1 MMNIEFKRLTEIN
14 ISEIIELM
22 NNPLVRRHM
31 PLAQGYFDETA
42 CSAFIAAKDQI
53 WKEHGYGPWAFV
65 VAGTF
70 VGWGGLQPEHNDVE
84 VALVL
89 HPKSWG
95 LGKTL
100 FDEIV
105 HRAFTELGL
114 SSVVVLFPPSR
125 TRVKALLRSGFQH
138 DGECE
143 IEGKQFL
150 RYRLYAK

>member
-1 MMNIEFKRLTEIN
+1 MNIEFKRLTEIN

-31 PLAQGYFDETA
+31 PLAQGHFDEAA
-42 CSAFIAAKDQI
+42 CSAFIVAKDQI

-65 VAGTF
+65 VNGAF

-89 HPKSWG
+89 HPKAWG
-95 LGKTL
+95 LGKAL
-100 FDEIV
+100 FDEIIR
-105 HRAFTELGL
+105 RAFGEMGL

-125 TRVKALLRSGFQH
+125 TRVKALLRSGFKS
-138 DGECE
+138 DGELE
-143 IEGKQFL
+143 IEGKRFL